1 MEQAKKIQEM
11 IPGKQ
16 QQPGKGEVNPV
27 LVIHYL
33 KQTNAALTEENAIL
47 KALLQQNDIKFQ

>member
-11 IPGKQ
+11 IPGK